1 MGLRGVIKLQKPT
14 MHKYPCRI
22 CGKKWLL
29 SDMSK
34 QLMCFTCI
42 GRATIAGGK
51 LGGERHGEARRS
63 ARKKE

>member
-1 MGLRGVIKLQKPT
+1 MEKT
-14 MHKYPCRI
+14 DTHKYPCRI

-51 LGGERHGEARRS
+51 LGSGKRWGN
-63 ARKKE
+63 KKNDKTS